1 MTLERY
7 IQPVHRSTVLTHLAL
22 GVGLIGLT
30 DLAPALFSMLVGEF
44 LYTAIF
50 GLLSA
55 ALMALGFGIY
65 RARQSTARELQLKD
79 GLVVTALSYL
89 LFGLINACAFIP
101 VVPYLD
107 GLFEAMSGFT
117 TTGLTVLD
125 VDALPRTLLF
135 FRSFSQWV
143 GGLGIIILS
152 LAILLRPGKAV
163 FQLYTTEFGQENIKG
178 SVIATARIVAR
189 IYLILTGL
197 GFVAYLLSGMGLFD
211 ALIHIL
217 STLPT
222 GGFSSHADS
231 IGHFRGSAIPLTV
244 CLFMVLGA
252 ISFPLYY
259 RLARKDLKSL
269 WTNMQVRGFI
279 ALLFV
284 SALIFF
290 TLFGPVRTH
299 ILPAV
304 FQAVSSLTTTGY
316 NTSDTCLLSPVGK
329 VLTIVLMNIGGT
341 AGSTAGGI
349 KIFRLLALLALV
361 RWLVLQALLPKEA
374 RLPLAIGRIKMA
386 DEEIRMLAAFL
397 CAYLIVLGLSTFTVL
412 WIEGFPLVDTL
423 FETSSA
429 MGTVG
434 LTTGLTSPD
443 LSPWSKLILIL
454 NMWMGRL
461 EIIPVLVV
469 FYPRT
474 WLRWP

>member
-1 MTLERY
+1 MPLERY

-22 GVGLIGLT
+22 GIGLIGLT
-30 DLAPALFSMLVGEF
+30 DLVPVLYSLLVGEF
-44 LYTAIF
+44 LYTIIF

-55 ALMALGFGIY
+55 VLMTAGFGIY
-65 RARQSTARELQLKD
+65 RARQSSTRELQLKD

-89 LFGLINACAFIP
+89 LFGLINACAFLP

-107 GLFEAMSGFT
+107 GFFETMSGFT

-125 VDALPRTLLF
+125 VTALPRTLLF
-135 FRSFSQWV
+135 FRSYSQWV

-152 LAILLRPGKAV
+152 LAILLRPGKAI
-163 FQLYTTEFGQENIKG
+163 FQLYTTEFGEENIKG
-178 SVIATARIVAR
+178 SVIATARIVVR
-189 IYLILTGL
+189 IYLVLTGL
-197 GFVAYLLSGMGLFD
+197 GFLAYVLSGMGFSD

-222 GGFSSHADS
+222 GGFSSHPDS
-231 IGHFRGSAIPLTV
+231 ISHFRGTAVPLVV
-244 CLFMVLGA
+244 CLFMLLGA

-259 RLARKDLKSL
+259 RLVRRDLKSL
-269 WTNMQVRGFI
+269 WTNMQVRGLMAI
-279 ALLFV
+279 LV
-284 SALIFF
+284 VGALIFF
-290 TLFGPVRTH
+290 ILPGATRSR
-299 ILPAV
+299 ILPAL
-304 FQAVSSLTTTGY
+304 FQAISSLTTTGY
-316 NTSDTCLLSPVGK
+316 NAFDNSVLSPASK
-329 VLTIVLMNIGGT
+329 LLTIVLMNIGGT

-349 KIFRLLALLALV
+349 KIVRLLFILALI
-361 RWLVLQALLPKEA
+361 RWLVLQALLPREA
-374 RLPLAIGRIKMA
+374 RLPLAIGRMKMA
-386 DEEIRMLAAFL
+386 DEEIKMLGAFL
-397 CAYLIVLGLSTFTVL
+397 CAYVMILGLSTFAML
-412 WIEGFPLVDTL
+412 WIERFPFLDTL

-434 LTTGLTSPD
+434 LSTGLTSAD

-474 WLRWP
+474 WLRW